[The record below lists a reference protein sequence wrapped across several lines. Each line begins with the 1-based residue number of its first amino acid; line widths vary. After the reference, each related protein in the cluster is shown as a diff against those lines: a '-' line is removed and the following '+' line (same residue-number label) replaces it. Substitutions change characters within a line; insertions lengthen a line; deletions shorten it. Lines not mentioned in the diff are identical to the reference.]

1 MASADVPL
9 RIEFENFKRRQTAT
23 VATLAAVVNVLSNS
37 RIAVIDHYTDLEAED
52 YHQYSAIF
60 LIADIDGSPA
70 FLRVGDS
77 GNPVDNRNQFEDLVG
92 TKFMRA
98 TVE

>member
-1 MASADVPL
+1 MESADVPL
-9 RIEFENFKRRQTAT
+9 RIEFESFKRRQTAT
-23 VATLAAVVNVLSNS
+23 VATIAAVVNILASS
-37 RIAVIDHYTDLEAED
+37 QIAVVDHYTDLAAED

-70 FLRVGDS
+70 MLRVGDS

-98 TVE
+98 TIE